1 MSVFKWPGP
10 FAAII
15 GTASLFFLATGYGF
29 AEPVLNQVLSGAR
42 VIQSVGSSCPT
53 IRIGFNFRV
62 RYVSHFPVN
71 GGRELRI
78 KVRPLDRISA
88 RKNFLVPREAVN
100 ASNLPGVDIRGID
113 FEANGSGPVLMVYF
127 NRQVA
132 YKVSQGSDFTS
143 ILVQVAG
150 SNASKQCRASL
161 TLRPTT
167 STTPEVVF
175 DKPGRI
181 VPAPAQASSGVSKTD
196 ALMRDA
202 RAAIARKEYRLA
214 SRLLTKLINSPPH
227 KYSAEAQELLGVVRE
242 RNGQFA
248 HAKAEYDAYLKK
260 YPKGEG
266 AERVRQRLAAI
277 ATAEADPPRKLRKAS
292 AGVKPD
298 RRKPARTAQLNAQ
311 RNSKGNIGTGR
322 SISKSD
328 KRRNDR
334 FSMTPEERRKA
345 EDPTAYKTRF
355 YGSVSQYYYFNQG
368 FTRFQE
374 FESRRITKDDDIF
387 QNSVLT
393 SINLIGSAENNAYHF
408 KWRFSGTHEGDF
420 TEAYENRYRVSAA
433 YAEMALKEYGT
444 RFRIGRQTRHT
455 GGILGRFDGGLFSWQ
470 INEKTTLNVVAGSP
484 VDRTRDLPFLYDR
497 YFYGAS
503 VDFKDIVGTLD
514 MTLYAFEQRADAL
527 IDRRAVGVEFRYIDD
542 KRSFFGSADYDFYF
556 NRLNSALVSG
566 SYIFSDN
573 STLSA
578 SADYVHSP
586 SLNLT
591 NALQGQAVDTLD
603 ALRNIYSVS
612 LIKELALDRTTE
624 TMSANIAYSKPLNK
638 MRQVTVDGTV
648 FHTSGNPASG
658 GVAAIESPGTE
669 YFASAQLVGS
679 GVFKP
684 RGIFSATAR
693 YANTSSS
700 NLYLFD
706 TYLRYPFNRKWRLRP
721 RIKVGYR
728 ELKRR
733 GGSEIFA
740 IPSLT
745 TNYKF
750 SKSTS
755 FEVEVGGRI
764 SSRETTLGLENTK
777 EVYVIGG
784 IRYQF

>member
-1 MSVFKWPGP
+1 MVMSVFKWPSL
-10 FAAII
+10 FIATI
-15 GTASLFFLATGYGF
+15 GIAGWFFLATGIGLG
-29 AEPVLNQVLSGAR
+29 EPVLNQVLSGAR
-42 VIQSVGSSCPT
+42 VIQSVGSSCPA

-78 KVRPLDRISA
+78 KVRPLNRINAS
-88 RKNFLVPREAVN
+88 KNFLIPRESAI
-100 ASNLPGVDIRGID
+100 APNLPGVDIRGIV
-113 FEANGSGPVLMVYF
+113 FEANGSGPVLMIYF
-127 NRQVA
+127 DRKVA

-143 ILVQVAG
+143 ILVRVAG
-150 SNASKQCRASL
+150 PNASKQCRASL
-161 TLRPTT
+161 TVRPTAD
-167 STTPEVVF
+167 PEIVL
-175 DKPGRI
+175 DKPGKTTRI
-181 VPAPAQASSGVSKTD
+181 LTQKSADADKIVRLMSS
-196 ALMRDA
+196 A
-202 RAAIARKEYRLA
+202 RAAISRKEYRLA
-214 SRLLTKLINSPPH
+214 ARFLTRLISLPPH
-227 KYSAEAQELLGVVRE
+227 KHSAEAQELLGVVRE

-260 YPKGEG
+260 YPKGKG
-266 AERVRQRLAAI
+266 AERVRQRLAVI
-277 ATAEADPPRKLRKAS
+277 ATAEADPPRKLRKAG
-292 AGVKPD
+292 AGFKPD
-298 RRKPARTAQLNAQ
+298 RRKPTRTAQLNNQ
-311 RNSKGNIGTGR
+311 RNSKGNTGTGE
-322 SISKSD
+322 SVSKSD
-328 KRRNDR
+328 KRKYDR
-334 FSMTPEERRKA
+334 FSIIPEKRRKS

-374 FESRRITKDDDIF
+374 FESRRTIKDDDIF

-393 SINLIGSAENNAYHF
+393 STNLIGSAENNTHHF
-408 KWRFSGTHEGDF
+408 SWRFSGTHEGDF

-433 YAEMALKEYGT
+433 YAEMVLKEYGT
-444 RFRIGRQTRHT
+444 RLRIGRQTRHT
-455 GGILGRFDGGLFSWQ
+455 GGILGRFDGGLLSWET
-470 INEKTTLNVVAGSP
+470 NEKITLNLVTGSP

-497 YFYGAS
+497 YFFGAS
-503 VDFKDIVGTLD
+503 VDFKDIVGTMD
-514 MTLYAFEQRADAL
+514 MTLYAFEQRTDTL
-527 IDRRAVGVEFRYIDD
+527 IDRRAVGIELRYIDD
-542 KRSFFGSADYDFYF
+542 TRSFFGSADYDFNF
-556 NRLNSALVSG
+556 NLVNSVLVSG
-566 SYIFSDN
+566 SYTFSDN
-573 STLSA
+573 STISA

-586 SLNLT
+586 NLNLT
-591 NALQGQAVDTLD
+591 NALQGQTVDTLD

-624 TMSANIAYSKPLNK
+624 TMSANVAYSKPLNK
-638 MRQVTVDGTV
+638 MWQVSVDGTV

-658 GVAAIESPGTE
+658 GVAAIVSPGTE

-706 TYLRYPFNRKWRLRP
+706 TYLRYPFYKKWRLRP

-733 GGSEIFA
+733 GGSEVFV

-750 SKSTS
+750 SKATS
-755 FEVEVGGRI
+755 FEVEVGGRW
-764 SSRETTLGLENTK
+764 SNRETTLGSENSK
-777 EVYVIGG
+777 EVYLIGG